1 MPVRKV
7 AGVADLQS
15 ENDRLREQ
23 LDGAKT
29 AREDLGAALKDRD
42 GQIHNLRSQL
52 TLAQEKIARLEAEAT
67 GHDARVRELDAHKGP
82 APDEPRSLYP
92 AEQPPVE
99 PRTVAN
105 QAEEDD
111 LKASQPD
118 YWYSWPPDAE
128 ERFYALQDSMR
139 KGEPAAEAAE

>member
-7 AGVADLQS
+7 SGVADLQA

-29 AREDLGAALKDRD
+29 AREDLGAAIKERD
-42 GQIHNLRSQL
+42 GKIHELRTQL
-52 TLAQEKIARLEAEAT
+52 TLHQEKIARLESEAS

-82 APDEPRSLYP
+82 APDEARTLYP
-92 AEQPPVE
+92 AELPPVDG
-99 PRTVAN
+99 RMVAN
-105 QAEEDD
+105 QAEEDA

-128 ERFYALQDSMR
+128 ERYYAVR
-139 KGEPAAEAAE
+139 NGETAAEATE